1 MDNPGDYYD
10 AKTAEAHA
18 WLLLLQHA
26 KRDNAPEVVIKKIQD
41 HLDMAR
47 YVGD

>member
-1 MDNPGDYYD
+1 MSDPGDYYA

-18 WLLLLQHA
+18 WALLLQHA
-26 KRDNAPEVVIKKIQD
+26 KADNAPEVVIKKIQY